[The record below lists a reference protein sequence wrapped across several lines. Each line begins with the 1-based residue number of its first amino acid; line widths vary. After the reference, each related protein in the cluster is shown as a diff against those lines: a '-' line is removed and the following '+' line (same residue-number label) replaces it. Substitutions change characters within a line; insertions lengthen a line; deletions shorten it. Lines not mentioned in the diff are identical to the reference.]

1 LAGDALENLSEEL
14 KIGDRPVP
22 LGSRFVDPLA
32 VGEEC
37 DDFIHGFGLAVGG
50 FERVAAVV
58 VVDDA
63 GGVADELADGDVMS
77 LSGKLREILRDVVV
91 KGELSAFDLLHDSD
105 SGKREHWADNVIDRV
120 WLRGCCE
127 PYVGHTIT
135 LEEEDM
141 IASCNQ
147 HRGSYYV

>member
-1 LAGDALENLSEEL
+1 
-14 KIGDRPVP
+14 
-22 LGSRFVDPLA
+22 
-32 VGEEC
+32 
-37 DDFIHGFGLAVGG
+37 
-50 FERVAAVV
+50 
-58 VVDDA
+58 
-63 GGVADELADGDVMS
+63 
-77 LSGKLREILRDVVV
+77 
-91 KGELSAFDLLHDSD
+91 
-105 SGKREHWADNVIDRV
+105 VIDRV